1 MALQPTSRLLGDCG
15 VGLNDQAGK
24 AIRELQGLNVSLV
37 TGASAGTKM
46 DIAAMRADD
55 TIISVIC
62 SAAGV
67 LVSDTGNTTISST
80 TASGTVTMTDLPV
93 ADETVTVNG
102 VAYTFVAAPTSR
114 TDVLIGTGEEDTGDN
129 LAATINAYE
138 GRYAEG
144 WNEKAVIAS
153 SNGAG
158 VVTVTSVVGGLG
170 NGPVVTDTGTTI
182 TISNT
187 DPAAVTATLVSAGD
201 TDAVTVNGTVFTI
214 KTVPVSAWLD
224 IAVLGTDTLQAE
236 AMANAINT
244 YDERFG
250 SLDVVATSAIGVV
263 TIAPRTARKGNIIQL
278 SEDATN
284 TVVSAAFLASGTNTG
299 GFVSSEDLST
309 TGADGV
315 IVTWFNKTA

>member
-1 MALQPTSRLLGDCG
+1 MALQPTSRLLGDGG

-24 AIRELQGLNVSLV
+24 AIKELQGLNVSLV
-37 TGASAGTKM
+37 TGAAAGTKM
-46 DIAAMRADD
+46 DIAAMRAED
-55 TIISVIC
+55 TIVGVIA

-80 TASGTVTMTDLPV
+80 TASATITMTDLPV

-102 VAYTFVAAPTSR
+102 AEYTFVAAPTSR
-114 TDVLIGTGEEDTGDN
+114 MHVLIGTGEEDTGDN
-129 LAATINAYE
+129 LAATINSYE
-138 GRYAEG
+138 GRYSEG
-144 WNEKAVIAS
+144 WNEKAVVAS
-153 SNGAG
+153 SDGAG

-187 DPAAVTATLVSAGD
+187 DPAAVTATFVSGAN
-201 TDAVTVNGTVFTI
+201 TDAIIVNGVTFTI
-214 KTVPVSAWLD
+214 KTTPVSDWVD
-224 IAVLGTDTLQAE
+224 MEVLGTDTLQA
-236 AMANAINT
+236 ALAASTINT
-244 YDERFG
+244 YDERYG
-250 SLDVVATSAIGVV
+250 SLDVIATSALGVV

-278 SEDATN
+278 AEDATN
-284 TVVSAAFLASGTNTG
+284 TTVSGAFLSGGTNTG

-315 IVTWFNKTA
+315 IVTWFNKNA